1 MVSPENYW
9 VNGHHPQWD
18 GKRQYFKRPTRW
30 EIMFLWRRFPY
41 FLRQA
46 HLICALKANWAC
58 NRLVSRVRLSVP
70 LALVSIIVSPNL
82 YKHGARL
89 NPLDFDG
96 FQISLPRPRL
106 WKPNLEL
113 LPHFPQRMRYQP
125 HSHLSP
131 RYLAS
136 ATRDFDRPFPLN
148 CGRSLAKA
156 AGYSHQTSTW
166 NSFPNPLCFYSFC
179 WIILDHFKIIF
190 WQAFFGYCS
199 RLKIPAI
206 GDETRGKKNLYQ
218 NSLSVQFIKWA

>member
-125 HSHLSP
+125 HSHFSP

-136 ATRDFDRPFPLN
+136 ATRDLDRPFPLN

-156 AGYSHQTSTW
+156 AGYSHQTS
-166 NSFPNPLCFYSFC
+166 NMELISESALFLLFLLDYIGSFQDHILTSF
-179 WIILDHFKIIF
+179 F
-190 WQAFFGYCS
+190 WV
-199 RLKIPAI
+199 L
-206 GDETRGKKNLYQ
+206 
-218 NSLSVQFIKWA
+218 